1 MGNRAAKRSVPEVLT
16 DPSRVAGAIERAR
29 QSAAERKV
37 PLTMERVAACLE
49 VEPWEIRAAIIQAKS
64 SRGRKSSAQKKAGRE
79 LEAVCADCRAFL
91 VEQGL
96 SRSSSAVMPIFCLRT
111 HFGYTDRPEEKET
124 APAAVYFE
132 GEDAIPE

>member
-16 DPSRVAGAIERAR
+16 DPGRVAGAIERAR

-91 VEQGL
+91 VEQGIIPFEQRGDADFL
-96 SRSSSAVMPIFCLRT
+96 PADTFRLYRPTGREGNRSSRRLF
-111 HFGYTDRPEEKET
+111 
-124 APAAVYFE
+124 
-132 GEDAIPE
+132 